1 MISLGDQKPTTIDYT
16 STSSTTVVSGCES
29 YPLVT
34 KVDAMTYK
42 SPDGKQ
48 FTTKDGFTFT
58 SKTTNAIAGSDGKVL
73 VIDGTIYR
81 LPGCSSG
88 SLTTGKGNSEGH
100 KLATNFVAV
109 FLAAL
114 LILSN
119 WFY

>member
-16 STSSTTVVSGCES
+16 SSSSTTVVSSCES
-29 YPLVT
+29 YPLVK
-34 KVDAMTYK
+34 KVDAMTYE

-48 FTTKDGFTFT
+48 FTTKDGITFLG
-58 SKTTNAIAGSDGKVL
+58 KMTNGIGVSDGNIL
-73 VIDGTIYR
+73 TIDGTIYR

-88 SLTTGKGNSEGH
+88 SLTTGKGNSEGQ